1 MLEHEGTV
9 TVYSNGQVIGRIYKE
24 RQGPFWLL
32 DEDLQQFMDMKG
44 DAATY
49 AQPTVEETI
58 KTIEKAIERRE
69 GIKS

>member
-32 DEDLQQFMDMKG
+32 DEDLQQFLDMKG

-49 AQPTVEETI
+49 AKHTVEETL
-58 KTIEKAIERRE
+58 KTVEKAIERRC
-69 GIKS
+69 GR

>member
-32 DEDLQQFMDMKG
+32 DKDLQRFLGMDG
-44 DAATY
+44 DETTY
-49 AQPTVEETI
+49 ARHTVEETLN
-58 KTIEKAIERRE
+58 
-69 GIKS
+69 GISSYRLN

>member
-32 DEDLQQFMDMKG
+32 DKDLQRFLSMDG
-44 DAATY
+44 DETTY
-49 AQPTVEETI
+49 ARQTVEETL
-58 KTIEKAIERRE
+58 KTIEKAIERR
-69 GIKS
+69 GGR